1 MGPAMSIL
9 RMPAIMA
16 EMGFRSH
23 ASVYGAIH
31 AGLLTH
37 PVPIGQRSVGL
48 PSEEV
53 QAVNAARIAGQ
64 TERQIRELVNRLHAA
79 RCASYGEP
87 FKPTWLDRSAA
98 QKRQA
103 AKRLQPTALA
113 TA

>member
-1 MGPAMSIL
+1 MPIL

-16 EMGFRSH
+16 EMGYRSH

-53 QAVNAARIAGQ
+53 QAVIAARIAGQ
-64 TERQIRELVNRLHAA
+64 TEQQLRELVNRLHAA
-79 RCASYGEP
+79 RCANFGEP
-87 FKPTWLDRSAA
+87 FKPTWLDRSA
-98 QKRQA
+98 QVKQQA
-103 AKRLQPTALA
+103 AKRVKRTSVA
-113 TA
+113 TD